1 MSLIVGQG
9 LDKFY
14 GAQEVFTNVDM
25 RVENRDRIGLV
36 GPNGEGKTTLLRL
49 LAGLE
54 EPTNGQLT
62 SRRQLRHGYLPQDPP
77 VLGEVSVREF
87 VMHVYAGV
95 RRLERQ
101 LHELA
106 GRLETDGS
114 NADLLSAYSALQ
126 GEFER
131 LDGYVYEN
139 RITATL
145 TGLGLKQDDFGRR
158 LDELSGGQRT
168 RVLLGRILLEEPD
181 LLLLDEPTN
190 HLDLDAVEW
199 LEAWLQSFSGAL
211 VVVSHDRF
219 FLEAVTQRTWEM
231 AGKRLETYRGAYS
244 AYVRQRDARYQERLR
259 LWEEQ
264 RAFIAKTEDFIRRHM
279 AGQRT
284 REAQGRRTR
293 LERFQKEEAVERPE
307 APQHI
312 RVRLHPD
319 RRSGDIVLR
328 FADLVVGYQRDNPL
342 VSLPDLEVRRGMR
355 IAVVGANGAGKTTL
369 MRTILGELEP
379 LMGQIRVGAGVR
391 IGYLSQTHDYLR
403 PDDTVLEALLEAAP
417 DMPREKARTLLGSFL
432 FTGDEVFKTVGQL
445 SGGQRSRVA
454 LARLAVQDANLLV
467 LDEPTNHLDIASQEI
482 LQEVLL
488 TFDGTILL
496 VSHDRYLV
504 QALSTHVWVVTDG
517 GLEVVEGAWNEY
529 TEWRQRDTGD
539 TGQATGATA
548 AQLER
553 EAGKQARRER
563 QQLNRLH
570 TRRQELEA
578 SIQQLEDSLSRLS
591 QTIGAAGEAQDME
604 RVHQLGTEYRASE
617 KRLEAMWEEWE
628 ELATAIE
635 AVG

>member
-1 MSLIVGQG
+1 MSLLVGQG
-9 LDKFY
+9 LDKYY

-25 RVENRDRIGLV
+25 RIENRDRIGLV

-49 LAGLE
+49 FAGLE
-54 EPTNGQLT
+54 EPTSGQLT
-62 SRRQLRHGYLPQDPP
+62 SKRQLRHGYLPQDPP
-77 VLGEVSVREF
+77 LLGEVSVREF
-87 VMHVYAGV
+87 VMRVYAGV

-114 NADLLSAYSALQ
+114 NEDLLSAYSALQ

-145 TGLGLKQDDFGRR
+145 TGLGLKPDDFGRR

-199 LEAWLQSFSGAL
+199 LEAWLQSYSGAL

-244 AYVRQRDARYQERLR
+244 AYVRQREARYQERLR

-264 RAFIAKTEDFIRRHM
+264 QAFIAKTEDFIRRHM

-312 RVRLHPD
+312 RVRLRPD

-369 MRTILGELEP
+369 MRTILGELAP

-432 FTGDEVFKTVGQL
+432 FTGDSVFKTVGQL

-539 TGQATGATA
+539 SGQAAGATV

-617 KRLEAMWEEWE
+617 KRLEALWEEWE